1 MQRSW
6 SMPVAQAMQRHSGGW
21 SSKPMAENPER
32 DDRQGTRDQAPTE
45 GHPALDKSPPR

>member
-32 DDRQGTRDQAPTE
+32 DDRQGTRDTE
-45 GHPALDKSPPR
+45 RRPALDKPPPR

>member
-6 SMPVAQAMQRHSGGW
+6 SVPVAQAMQRHSGGW

-32 DDRQGTRDQAPTE
+32 DDRQGTGDQAPTE
-45 GHPALDKSPPR
+45 EHPALDKPPPH